1 MMMGASMYG
10 QQRQRQSILVF
21 FFLLILPL
29 LALAQ
34 SNTGSAQGQV
44 STIFSLASSGT
55 VTSIAT
61 ILTTITNTASSSSA
75 SGNSSSSASG
85 NSTSTASGNST
96 KSQSHTSDTSTTPSN
111 LPTASTDGVNGGG
124 GTAGAPSPG
133 ATDANGNTYGP
144 DDGYIAG
151 ATALQRNGLMVGLVG
166 VVVGVAMTL
175 L

>member
-1 MMMGASMYG
+1 MMTGASMYG
-10 QQRQRQSILVF
+10 QQRQRQSILVL

-29 LALAQ
+29 VALAQ
-34 SNTGSAQGQV
+34 SNTGSAQV
-44 STIFSLASSGT
+44 STIFSVASSGT

-96 KSQSHTSDTSTTPSN
+96 ATKSQSHTSDTSTTPSN

-133 ATDANGNTYGP
+133 ATDSSGNKYGP
-144 DDGYIAG
+144 DDSYIAG
-151 ATALQRNGLMVGLVG
+151 ATALQRNGLFIGLVGLVVG
-166 VVVGVAMTL
+166 VVMTL

>member
-10 QQRQRQSILVF
+10 QQRQRQSILVV

-29 LALAQ
+29 FALAQ

-75 SGNSSSSASG
+75 SGNSSSSALG
-85 NSTSTASGNST
+85 NSTSTASGNT

-133 ATDANGNTYGP
+133 ATDSNGNTYGP
-144 DDGYIAG
+144 DDSYIAG
-151 ATALQRNGLMVGLVG
+151 ATALQRNGLMIGLVG
-166 VVVGVAMTL
+166 VAVGVAMTL